1 MSAQQSPTN
10 ADAAERHIPK
20 SRDQGERETVLD
32 LAVPEYAPEDGAYPC
47 QIQQLTTN
55 ADHRILDEVKAR
67 IKAAG
72 LNYDSLEE
80 LEDFIT
86 ELKDHRGRMV
96 EVSTLTGDVLQLCCS
111 PEARVRLLKLLI
123 SERAGVSLA
132 NQDIYHHSSEE
143 RLPMDTML
151 AGLPGKLVFCP
162 PAHK

>member
-10 ADAAERHIPK
+10 ADAERHIPKCNDGKAK

-32 LAVPEYAPEDGAYPC
+32 LAVPEYAPENGAYPC
-47 QIQQLTTN
+47 QIQQLTTD
-55 ADHRILDEVKAR
+55 ADHRILDQVKAR

-80 LEDFIT
+80 VEDFIT

-111 PEARVRLLKLLI
+111 PEAR
-123 SERAGVSLA
+123 
-132 NQDIYHHSSEE
+132 
-143 RLPMDTML
+143 
-151 AGLPGKLVFCP
+151 GL
-162 PAHK
+162 